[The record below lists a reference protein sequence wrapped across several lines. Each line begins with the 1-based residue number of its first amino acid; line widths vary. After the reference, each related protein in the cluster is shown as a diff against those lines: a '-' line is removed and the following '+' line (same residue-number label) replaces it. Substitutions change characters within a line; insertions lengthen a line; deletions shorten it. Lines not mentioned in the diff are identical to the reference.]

1 MITAMQLRRE
11 LEETPIEVLRK
22 IANFLRTKDVEML
35 ADHVRANRSEIV
47 ASPGGANEREG

>member
-35 ADHVRANRSEIV
+35 ADHVRTNRFEIV
-47 ASPGGANEREG
+47 ASPGGSNEREG